1 MIRLGFCLVAIAALI
16 LQGESDDS
24 KNFNQEKDWKTAT
37 SVYDFHA
44 KDIDGNDVSLSKYKD
59 SVLIVVNVATNCTL
73 TDANYEQLQKLY
85 QTYGDA
91 KGLKI
96 LAFPCNQFA
105 GQEPGTP
112 QEIKKFVKDRF
123 NVTFDMFDKIEVN
136 QENAHP
142 LWKWMKSQPKGAG
155 TNGTQDI
162 EWNFTKFVINKS
174 GQVVTRF
181 APRVEPNQMKET
193 LEKLFDEKV

>member
-1 MIRLGFCLVAIAALI
+1 MGALI
-16 LQGESDDS
+16 IQGKSDDL
-24 KNFNQEKDWKTAT
+24 KNFNQEKDWKSAT
-37 SVYDFHA
+37 SVHDFHA
-44 KDIDGNDVSLSKYKD
+44 KDIDGNDVSLSKYKG
-59 SVLIVVNVATNCTL
+59 SVLVIVNVATNCTL

-85 QTYGDA
+85 LTYGDT

-112 QEIKKFVKDRF
+112 QEIKEFVKKRF

-136 QENAHP
+136 EENAHP
-142 LWKWMKSQPKGAG
+142 LWKWMKSQPNGAG

-162 EWNFTKFVINKS
+162 EWNFTKFIIDKN
-174 GQVVTRF
+174 GQVATRF
-181 APRVEPNQMKET
+181 APRIEPIKMADT
-193 LEKLFDEKV
+193 LNNLFDQEA

>member
-1 MIRLGFCLVAIAALI
+1 MMRLAFCLITIAAII

-24 KNFNQEKDWKTAT
+24 KNFNQEKDWKLAKT
-37 SVYDFHA
+37 VYDFHA
-44 KDIDGNDVSLSKYKD
+44 KDIDGNDVSLTKYKG
-59 SVLIVVNVATNCTL
+59 SVLVIVNVATNCTL
-73 TDANYEQLQKLY
+73 TDANYEQLQNLY
-85 QTYGDA
+85 QTYGNS

-112 QEIKKFVKDRF
+112 QQIKQFVKDRF

-162 EWNFTKFVINKS
+162 EWNFTKFIINKN
-174 GQVVTRF
+174 GEVVTRF
-181 APRVEPNQMKET
+181 APRIEPNEMKGT